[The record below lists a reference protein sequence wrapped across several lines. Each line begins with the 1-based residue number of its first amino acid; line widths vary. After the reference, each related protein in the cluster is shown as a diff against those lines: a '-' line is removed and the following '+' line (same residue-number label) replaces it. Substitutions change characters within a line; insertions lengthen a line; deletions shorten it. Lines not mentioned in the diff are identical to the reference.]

1 MPKWSPPA
9 PKLFRLSYYRASP
22 DLRLYHIISYITEL
36 EYKAKLLYRLRGR
49 VHSILSWRLEE
60 NFFQLKNKIKQNK
73 V

>member
-22 DLRLYHIISYITEL
+22 DLRLYIISYITEL

-60 NFFQLKNKIKQNK
+60 NFFQRALKTRALKTK
-73 V
+73 

>member
-22 DLRLYHIISYITEL
+22 DLRLYIISYITEL